1 MPRGGCGEEL
11 KVLATARGA
20 GGTRLEPCTS
30 LPDGSFYVRD
40 TTHGT
45 LPRPRGAN
53 IDPVPSPRSGM
64 CGEEEDDE
72 IAPRPDFPLIKGH
85 TCCRLGAHFDDVV
98 TIVEAFGEKPRIGY
112 FEDFDDKWGAAI
124 IWMDGSRTWY
134 PWDRW
139 DEQKNPGWR
148 FELAPPNL
156 FIKAPDF
163 AVAPKEEGRG
173 KLPRPPVSAR
183 PRAKKMT
190 LWQAQAAASAF
201 ATGQFCYVAKG
212 QLCEPVQD
220 SPSRPEGLRLTSDTM
235 GDRSPTTGFTS
246 DGAGDRS

>member
-1 MPRGGCGEEL
+1 MIRALAGRRSDRPAPNQAHVCPLKTPSLTMQKAGRRHASWGMRGGV
-11 KVLATARGA
+11 KSARDGA
-20 GGTRLEPCTS
+20 RCRRHPA
-30 LPDGSFYVRD
+30 
-40 TTHGT
+40 GT
-45 LPRPRGAN
+45 LHVPAGRFFLCPGHDSRYTPLPRGAN

-148 FELAPPNL
+148 FELAPPTCL
-156 FIKAPDF
+156 SK
-163 AVAPKEEGRG
+163 
-173 KLPRPPVSAR
+173 
-183 PRAKKMT
+183 
-190 LWQAQAAASAF
+190 
-201 ATGQFCYVAKG
+201 
-212 QLCEPVQD
+212 
-220 SPSRPEGLRLTSDTM
+220 RLTLPWHRKRRAVESCLV
-235 GDRSPTTGFTS
+235 RP
-246 DGAGDRS
+246 